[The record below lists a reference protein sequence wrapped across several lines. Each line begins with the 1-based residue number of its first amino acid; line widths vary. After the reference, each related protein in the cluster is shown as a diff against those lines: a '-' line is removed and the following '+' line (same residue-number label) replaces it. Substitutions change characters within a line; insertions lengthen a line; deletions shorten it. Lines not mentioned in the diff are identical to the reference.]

1 MTFLP
6 FSVCFSTSSIG
17 TSTWKICLPCRRRR
31 RGTRCWSS
39 RASRS
44 RSRCAAR
51 TLAIKGTQGLG
62 EFVNGLLTGIGLLG
76 LLGFVDFFLVLI
88 QRNGLGLSGSNG
100 SGFSRRRSV
109 GLNICIVDGCVRF
122 CGKVSDRFDRAAASS
137 AAASEAST
145 TGSSAGTASRFS
157 RFSSSLMRCYS
168 P

>member
-1 MTFLP
+1 VQHVP
-6 FSVCFSTSSIG
+6 
-17 TSTWKICLPCRRRR
+17 
-31 RGTRCWSS
+31 
-39 RASRS
+39 
-44 RSRCAAR
+44 
-51 TLAIKGTQGLG
+51 LAIKGTQGLG

-122 CGKVSDRFDRAAASS
+122 CGKVSDRFDRGSCLIGSRVRSPDKKAR
-137 AAASEAST
+137 EPST

>member
-1 MTFLP
+1 MQHVP
-6 FSVCFSTSSIG
+6 
-17 TSTWKICLPCRRRR
+17 
-31 RGTRCWSS
+31 
-39 RASRS
+39 
-44 RSRCAAR
+44 
-51 TLAIKGTQGLG
+51 LAIKGTQGLG

-122 CGKVSDRFDRAAASS
+122 CGKVSDRFDRGSCLIGSS
-137 AAASEAST
+137 FGSLDNS
-145 TGSSAGTASRFS
+145 SSAGTASRFS